1 MSNRYSASSDARRII
16 IRSAF
21 AFLCQSFKAISA
33 LHGGDRRAAFAFLV
47 RAQLASVSFE
57 DGAAI
62 RKRSPTISV
71 HALAHSL
78 VIPYETMRRS
88 VAVLIESGLCE
99 RNGRESVVLCS
110 NPKTHAAVTR
120 LSETMTDQLLRMLRD
135 LNAIGFRFQGPV
147 GAVQSGAMPAR
158 LSADA
163 VEGDRGPPIVDLA
176 HAAGALFLRLV
187 EVGGGP
193 LHQHD
198 ILCTLVFVA
207 IVSGNLAHVVHDK
220 AVTWQY
226 GSIDRPPPDDMRK
239 AVSVRA
245 IADMLGLSVETT
257 RRCVCQLIEN
267 GECIRVAGQ
276 GVIVPAGVL
285 VRKDILELAT
295 RTALRVDQTLSELV
309 RCRFDFEILA

>member
-1 MSNRYSASSDARRII
+1 MIVIPRLTVSIVREYRRCWRSRTSSISTHTQSPNFRMSNRSSASSDALRIM

-21 AFLCQSFKAISA
+21 TFQCQSFKAISA
-33 LHGGDRRAAFAFLV
+33 SHGGDRRAAFAFLV
-47 RAQLASVSFE
+47 LAQLASISFE

-88 VAVLIESGLCE
+88 VNVLIKEGLCE
-99 RNGRESVVLCS
+99 RNGRESVVLCR

-120 LSETMTDQLLRMLRD
+120 LRETMTGQLLRMLRD
-135 LNAIGFRFQGPV
+135 LSAIGFRFQGPD
-147 GAVQSGAMPAR
+147 GAVQSGAMPTR
-158 LSADA
+158 ISADA
-163 VEGDRGPPIVDLA
+163 AEGDREPPAVDLA

-187 EVGGGP
+187 EVGGP

-220 AVTWQY
+220 AVTWQF

-245 IADMLGLSVETT
+245 IADKGIVGKRLTY
-257 RRCVCQLIEN
+257 RRINEAAN
-267 GECIRVAGQ
+267 A
-276 GVIVPAGVL
+276 
-285 VRKDILELAT
+285 
-295 RTALRVDQTLSELV
+295 
-309 RCRFDFEILA
+309 

>member
-1 MSNRYSASSDARRII
+1 M

-21 AFLCQSFKAISA
+21 AFLCRSFKAISA

-47 RAQLASVSFE
+47 FAQLASISFE
-57 DGAAI
+57 DGPAI
-62 RKRSPTISV
+62 RKLSPSISV

-120 LSETMTDQLLRMLRD
+120 LRETMTDQLQWMLRD

-187 EVGGGP
+187 EVSGP

-198 ILCTLVFVA
+198 ILCTMVFVA
-207 IVSGNLAHVVHDK
+207 IVSKNLAHITHDK

-257 RRCVCQLIEN
+257 RRCVCQLIDN
-267 GECIRVAGQ
+267 GECIRKAGQ

-285 VRKDILELAT
+285 ARNDIVELAM
-295 RTALRVDQTLSELV
+295 RTALRVDQTLAELV

>member
-1 MSNRYSASSDARRII
+1 M

-21 AFLCQSFKAISA
+21 TFQCQSFKAISA
-33 LHGGDRRAAFAFLV
+33 SHGGDRRAAFAFLV
-47 RAQLASVSFE
+47 LAQLASISFE

-88 VAVLIESGLCE
+88 VNVLIKEGLCE
-99 RNGRESVVLCS
+99 RNGRESVVLCR

-120 LSETMTDQLLRMLRD
+120 LRETMTGQLLRMLRD
-135 LNAIGFRFQGPV
+135 LSAIGFRFQGPD
-147 GAVQSGAMPAR
+147 GAVQSGAMPAT

-163 VEGDRGPPIVDLA
+163 AEGDREPPAVDLA

-187 EVGGGP
+187 EVGGP

-220 AVTWQY
+220 AVTWQF

-245 IADMLGLSVETT
+245 IADMLGMSVETT
-257 RRCVCQLIEN
+257 RRCVCHLIEN
-267 GECIRVAGQ
+267 GECIRVGGQ